1 MLFPSP
7 ESVLRC
13 GASGKVVL
21 ILPLQDVKPGA
32 KLALGV
38 ANPRMREQELLKA
51 GFVLDEA
58 IIQRLKS
65 MEVPQVFVEFPG
77 LDDLDSIILSSLS
90 PERQEVYQ
98 QVKQTIRENEQ
109 SARPVV
115 KFGAYVEATRNFV
128 KTMMGR
134 PENAMLLDVL
144 NKSDDEIE
152 HATTVAHLALV
163 IGLKLDAY
171 LIRERSR
178 LPAHVAKDVTNLGV
192 AGMLHDI
199 GKSKLRPEL
208 RKYHSLDLPKSEAD
222 LKEWQ
227 THAELGYQMIR
238 GGTDATTAA
247 TVLQHH
253 QHFDGTG
260 FPELQ
265 RGDAKVKPSGSQI
278 HCFARILAVANLFD
292 RLSTLPNGERR
303 TNYQVLHLLKTKYAA
318 WLDPEVVAALPQVIP
333 PFSPGRRVTLSDGTH
348 GVVVGFSPY
357 HPFQPAVKQISLS
370 DMKVSEQTVDLRQSN
385 LKITALDGKTLE
397 ALQAAA

>member
-1 MLFPSP
+1 M
-7 ESVLRC
+7 
-13 GASGKVVL
+13 L

-38 ANPRMREQELLKA
+38 ANPRLREQELLKA
-51 GFVLDEA
+51 GFVLDEP

-65 MEVPQVFVEFPG
+65 MDVTQVFVEFPG

-98 QVKQTIRENEQ
+98 QVKQAIRENEQ
-109 SARPVV
+109 STRPVV
-115 KFGAYVEATRNFV
+115 KFAGYVEATRNFV

-144 NKSDDEIE
+144 NKADDEVE

-227 THAELGYQMIR
+227 THAEIGYRMVR
-238 GGTDATTAA
+238 EGTDATTAA

-260 FPELQ
+260 FPELK
-265 RGDAKVKPSGSQI
+265 RGEQHVKPSGTQI
-278 HCFARILAVANLFD
+278 HCFARILTVANLFD

-303 TNYQVLHLLKTKYAA
+303 TNYQVLHLLKTRYAA

-357 HPFQPAVKQISLS
+357 NPFQPAVKRISLS
-370 DMKVSEQTVDLRQSN
+370 DMKVTDETLDLKQSN
-385 LKITALDGKTLE
+385 LKITAVDGQTLE
-397 ALQAAA
+397 SLEKAA